1 MDEFKNK
8 KIKKL
13 EDKIQ
18 ELEDKNKNSTTD
30 QITNNFGK
38 IIIKN

>member
-38 IIIKN
+38 IIIEN